1 MSQEILGIIWSAVGI
16 VVTGLVSW
24 GVGVF
29 IQFLNSKIKN
39 EKIRKF
45 ATQLT
50 TIISGAVQAIS
61 QQFVDT
67 LKKQGKFD
75 AQAQAEVKEK
85 ALEIIKG
92 QLTTELKDYV
102 SENFG
107 DLEKYLQEQ
116 IEAVLYQLKNK

>member
-1 MSQEILGIIWSAVGI
+1 MSQEVLGIIWSAVGI

-24 GVGVF
+24 AVSVL

-45 ATQLT
+45 ATQVT

-61 QQFVDT
+61 QEFVDT
-67 LKKQGKFD
+67 LKKQGKFN
-75 AQAQAEVKEK
+75 AEAANEAKEK
-85 ALEIIKG
+85 ALAIIKG
-92 QLTTELKDYV
+92 QLTTELTDYI
-102 SENFG
+102 SESFG
-107 DLEKYLQEQ
+107 DVEKYIEEQ

>member
-1 MSQEILGIIWSAVGI
+1 MSQEVLGIIWSAVGI

-24 GVGVF
+24 AVSVL

-45 ATQLT
+45 ATQIT

-61 QQFVDT
+61 QEFVDT

-75 AQAQAEVKEK
+75 AKAAEEAKEK
-85 ALEIIKG
+85 ALAIIKG
-92 QLTTELKDYV
+92 QLTTELTDYI
-102 SENFG
+102 SESFG
-107 DLEKYLQEQ
+107 DVEKYIEEQ